1 MLLVSVNRLTPGM
14 VTAVPIAHP
23 HRYQTRLVQA
33 NIRLDQRAIGR
44 LKELKVPHAWVC
56 HPLMED
62 LDGQILSRVPEN
74 RRTIYETIKGGF
86 NELQHRA
93 ITVDDYRRY
102 CGVIGTLISELL
114 GREAK
119 IADLAERLFTEGD
132 ELSGHC
138 ANVAYLAV
146 TIGMHLEDYIMGER
160 PSAAPHIARDLT
172 SLGVG
177 AMLHDIGKLADGG
190 RLRDQHQF
198 ADDLDED
205 YGDHV
210 LSGYRLLRERVNPVA
225 AAIALHHHQRWDG
238 AGWPDMTALTRG
250 RHRGP
255 FSGRRIHIFARIVA
269 AANAFDNLTS
279 PPGGPR
285 RPGIYALHTLQS
297 EAMATRFDPIVLDAL
312 LRYLPPFPTGAQVF
326 LSNGREAAVTAMNP
340 AQPCRPTVRYIDD
353 YADGTDIDLMTHPE
367 LDIAES
373 QGLAVG
379 KWLFHLPPRRTALE
393 AAMSESV
400 L

>member
-23 HRYQTRLVQA
+23 YRYETHLVQPHV
-33 NIRLDQRAIGR
+33 RLDERTIHR
-44 LKELKVPHAWVC
+44 LKELKVAHAWIC

-62 LDGQILSRVPEN
+62 LDGLIGSRVPEN
-74 RRTIYETIKGGF
+74 RRAIYETIKRGF
-86 NELQHRA
+86 DELQHRA

-102 CGVIGTLISELL
+102 CGVIATLISELL
-114 GREAK
+114 GRDAK

-132 ELSGHC
+132 ELSNHC
-138 ANVAYLAV
+138 SNVAYLAV
-146 TIGMHLEDYIMGER
+146 TIGMHLEDYITGER

-177 AMLHDIGKLADGG
+177 AMLHDIGKLTDDG

-198 ADDLDED
+198 SDALDND

-210 LSGYRLLRERVNPVA
+210 LAGYTLLRERVNPVA

-269 AANAFDNLTS
+269 AANAFDNLTN
-279 PPGGPR
+279 PPDGPK
-285 RPGIYALHTLQS
+285 RPSIYALYTLQS
-297 EAMATRFDPIVLDAL
+297 DDMAIRFDPVVLDAL

-340 AQPCRPTVRYIDD
+340 NQPCRPAVRYIDE
-353 YADGTDIDLMTHPE
+353 YADGNDLDLTRHPE
-367 LDIAES
+367 LDIVES

-379 KWLFHLPPRRTALE
+379 KWLFHLPPRRSAVE
-393 AAMSESV
+393 AAMTESV
-400 L
+400 V

>member
-14 VTAVPIAHP
+14 VTAVPIGHP
-23 HRYQTRLVQA
+23 HRYETHLVQA
-33 NIRLDQRAIGR
+33 NIRLDRRAINR

-62 LDGQILSRVPEN
+62 LDGLIGSRVPDS
-74 RRTIYETIKGGF
+74 RRAIYDTIKRGF

-102 CGVIGTLISELL
+102 CNVISTLIGELL
-114 GREAK
+114 GRDAK

-132 ELSGHC
+132 ELSSHC
-138 ANVAYLAV
+138 SNVAYLAV
-146 TIGMHLEDYIMGER
+146 TIGMHLEDYIIGER

-177 AMLHDIGKLADGG
+177 AMLHDIGKLSGDGH
-190 RLRDQHQF
+190 LRDQHQF
-198 ADDLDED
+198 ADSLDDD
-205 YGDHV
+205 YADHV
-210 LSGYRLLRERVNPVA
+210 MSGYLLLRERVNPVA

-238 AGWPDMTALTRG
+238 AGFPDMTGLTHG
-250 RHRGP
+250 RHHGP
-255 FSGRRIHIFARIVA
+255 FSGRRIHIFARIVS
-269 AANAFDNLTS
+269 AANAFDNLTH
-279 PPGGPR
+279 PADGPR
-285 RPGIYALHTLQS
+285 RPGIYALHRLQS
-297 EAMATRFDPIVLDAL
+297 EEMAIRFDPVVLDAL

-340 AQPCRPTVRYIDD
+340 NQPCRPTVRYIDD
-353 YADGTDIDLMTHPE
+353 YADGADLDLTRHPE
-367 LDIAES
+367 LDIVES

-379 KWLFHLPPRRTALE
+379 DWLFHLPPRRNAFD
-393 AAMSESV
+393 AAMRESV
-400 L
+400 V